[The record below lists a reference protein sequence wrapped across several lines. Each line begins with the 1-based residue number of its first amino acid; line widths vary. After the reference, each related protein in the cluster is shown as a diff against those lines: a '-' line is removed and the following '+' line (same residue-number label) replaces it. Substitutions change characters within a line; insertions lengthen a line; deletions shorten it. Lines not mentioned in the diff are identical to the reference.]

1 MAPNQANAA
10 STLKNNNAFSDGREG
25 GPSLIIILSYISAKN
40 QPENNLTGPNHNSP
54 DGF

>member
-10 STLKNNNAFSDGREG
+10 STLKNNNAFSDGQEG
-25 GPSLIIILSYISAKN
+25 GLSQLIILSYISAKT
-40 QPENNLTGPNHNSP
+40 QPENNLTGRNHISP

>member
-10 STLKNNNAFSDGREG
+10 STLKNNNAFGDGQEG
-25 GPSLIIILSYISAKN
+25 GRSPIIILSYISARI
-40 QPENNLTGPNHNSP
+40 QPENNLTGPNRISP